1 MVTLNVYI
9 PSCYIYGQQAVC
21 MLHCLPL
28 HMQLCISWAGSWYI
42 SPMLADILTALD
54 HRLDAKWRHF
64 GTFLRVEYQVLEV
77 IQRDKGGN
85 PEDCMLDLLSKWT
98 SNQAGLGTLPRTWQT
113 VLEAV
118 HHCGDGA
125 LAQSLA
131 RKHGGQL
138 PQ

>member
-1 MVTLNVYI
+1 MCINKHAIARLCSQCCNDHQVTTALTEEDHTY
-9 PSCYIYGQQAVC
+9 
-21 MLHCLPL
+21 
-28 HMQLCISWAGSWYI
+28 

-64 GTFLRVEYQVLEV
+64 GTFLRVEYQVMEA

-85 PEDCMLDLLSKWT
+85 PEDCMLDLLSKWI

-113 VLEAV
+113 VVETV

-138 PQ
+138 PH